1 VGFDPIAGDPAPDP
15 EHPPALFPARL
26 VSGGH
31 QLNGVVYV
39 AAGAGPHPAVMLLH
53 GFPGYERNL
62 DLAQALRR
70 AGWTT
75 MVFHYRGAWGSGGS
89 FSFRHVLEDVPAAL
103 DFLRSVEVRRSCRVN
118 AERIALVGHSMGG
131 FAALM
136 TAAAGAD
143 ILGVASIAGWNIGA
157 VARLAAEDGSMR
169 EAALRMLE
177 ENVVPLAGTSPADLL
192 EESLAAGERW
202 DLCAQARALSTLPL
216 FVAGAEHDVE
226 VPLEVHHRPL
236 VRALAASGAWRM
248 SERVFDTD
256 HAFSGQ
262 RVELARALMD
272 WLGALG

>member
-1 VGFDPIAGDPAPDP
+1 VGFDPIARDPAPDP

-26 VSGGH
+26 DSQGQ

-39 AAGAGPHPAVMLLH
+39 ASGAGPHPAVLLLH

-62 DLAQALRR
+62 DIAQAFRR

-89 FSFRHVLEDVPAAL
+89 FSFGHVLEDVPAAL
-103 DFLRSVEVRRSCRVN
+103 EFLRSEEVRRSCRVD
-118 AERIALVGHSMGG
+118 AARIALVGHSMGG

-143 ILGVASIAGWNIGA
+143 VLGAASVAGWNIGA
-157 VARLAAEDGSMR
+157 VARLAAQDGPMR
-169 EAALRMLE
+169 DAALGMLE
-177 ENVVPLAGTSPADLL
+177 ENVVPLAGTSAADLL

-202 DLCAQARALSTLPL
+202 DLCAQAPALSPLPL
-216 FVAGAEHDVE
+216 FVVGAEHDLE
-226 VPLEVHHRPL
+226 VPMEVHHHPL
-236 VRALAASGAWRM
+236 VRALAVAGAGRL

-262 RVELARALMD
+262 RVELARALID
-272 WLGALG
+272 WLGPLG